1 LSARIFLLAI
11 VMVTAVLVTLRLTDV
26 IRWSWWWVLSP
37 LWIIALIVIS
47 IAVFA
52 LAALAAMNDME
63 G

>member
-1 LSARIFLLAI
+1 LSARIFLLAV

-37 LWIIALIVIS
+37 LWIIALIVIG

>member
-1 LSARIFLLAI
+1 MSARIFLLAV

-37 LWIIALIVIS
+37 LWIIALIVIG